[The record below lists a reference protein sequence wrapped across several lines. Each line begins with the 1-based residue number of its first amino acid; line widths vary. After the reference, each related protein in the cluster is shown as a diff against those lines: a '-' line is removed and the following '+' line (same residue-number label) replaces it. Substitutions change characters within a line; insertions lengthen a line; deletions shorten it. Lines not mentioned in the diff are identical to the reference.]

1 MPDGCSG
8 EPDREFLTFLRYVWN
23 FDRDSRPGI
32 EKTRPAVGPEVP
44 TVQLQNLHHQL
55 SAARQTEIL
64 CGARRSDE
72 QRRSLAL
79 GGGGCRYRPR
89 EPRGAGWA

>member
-44 TVQLQNLHHQL
+44 TVQFQHRRQIEALLKDFP
-55 SAARQTEIL
+55 AAPPVFYAKPGST
-64 CGARRSDE
+64 DE
-72 QRRSLAL
+72 P
-79 GGGGCRYRPR
+79 GGDSTDHTPT
-89 EPRGAGWA
+89 ATDS